1 MTRHLRLLGL
11 ICIAML
17 ALFVAP
23 TVVGAQTPVQNQYQ
37 VPPPAGTQAQNQLPP
52 DAGAAPADDDAA
64 PADDDAA
71 PAADAG
77 DRVPVA
83 VQQGDAG
90 GKLPFTGGS
99 VPLVAMIGLGLLAAG
114 LAVGAAT
121 RKRRASGAP

>member
-37 VPPPAGTQAQNQLPP
+37 LPP
-52 DAGAAPADDDAA
+52 DAGIAPADDDAA

-121 RKRRASGAP
+121 RKRRASGAL

>member
-37 VPPPAGTQAQNQLPP
+37 LPP
-52 DAGAAPADDDAA
+52 DAGIAPADDDAAPADDDAA

-121 RKRRASGAP
+121 RKRRASGAL

>member
-37 VPPPAGTQAQNQLPP
+37 LPP
-52 DAGAAPADDDAA
+52 DAGDA

>member
-52 DAGAAPADDDAA
+52 DAGAA